1 MGFLKSLFSGAG
13 EIVGGVVGGAIELVG
28 EATNSDFIKEVGT
41 GVYHATSKTGE
52 IVGNIANGAVDVIEG
67 VVTSN
72 ERQVENGFD
81 EILDTA
87 ADTVSNVGKG
97 LVHVAETSI
106 NAIENLIDG
115 DTDAAVEAGKNL
127 AKVAAVGIFAVGV
140 VDLVDGADGVVSAAE
155 IDPAEG
161 HEVPIVENT
170 DVQLLENPNEHHVS
184 PHWRTLPDGT
194 EIWVDG
200 DGDSSVNTNGGWTQS
215 NPDYRISK

>member
-1 MGFLKSLFSGAG
+1 VGFLKSLFSGAG

-52 IVGNIANGAVDVIEG
+52 IVGNIASGAADVIEG

-72 ERQVENGFD
+72 EWQVENGFD
-81 EILDTA
+81 EIFDTA

-97 LVHVAETSI
+97 LVHVAETGV
-106 NAIENLIDG
+106 NAIGNLMDG

-127 AKVAAVGIFAVGV
+127 VKVAAVGILAVGV
-140 VDLVDGADGVVSAAE
+140 VDLVDGADGVASAAE
-155 IDPAEG
+155 INPAEG
-161 HEVPIVENT
+161 HEAPIVEN

-200 DGDSSVNTNGGWTQS
+200 DGDSSVNTHGGWTQN